1 MKMKKITAILIS
13 TALICASFSA
23 CSAKEADDANATTAP
38 VVEVTDADDTVTVAV
53 DENEDATIE
62 VTDNDGNVLTLAP
75 IYNTDG
81 VSIIA
86 GYVEAAKS
94 KDGKELTQQ
103 EYTYIKG
110 VVALNIDAENNITLK
125 YTSDNK
131 IETIKAISD
140 SSTGYII
147 AIQDEMDLDKDKD
160 VEEYF
165 KVTTK
170 LDADKNLFIKLE
182 KDDKGKLINVTVEE
196 KKDES
201 TGKTNVTVI
210 DPDGKKTA
218 ASDSKD
224 SKNLGDVVKEEKDK
238 QQNQQNQQK
247 PPQNQGGSNNN
258 GGNTTPGGNE
268 NPGGSGG
275 ETPTEPVKEERIDI
289 VLQDNGKVAYDAD
302 NITVNGNLAT
312 GGTEIIVDGPGEY
325 SKYYVTSETGTFYG
339 KIEFRFSVD
348 DDVEVKFYNVNI
360 SSGNKTAVKFTN
372 IDSEADKEGDGEE
385 IGVGGNTGTSVI
397 TPAPKVE
404 MSITGANSFKASGSG
419 KNGAVYSE
427 CKLGIKG
434 RGSVEIDGGPSLSG
448 ICSTES
454 ITIKNATLDIVS
466 RGKQG
471 ISCDKKVTVDA
482 GATLRIE
489 STGDGIHCNKFEYNG
504 SAVEGSKESIITIRS
519 SNAVNCADG
528 IDADEQIIING
539 GTLDIIALTPAKY
552 ALKCRRVIKGNSKGI
567 FVINGGTVTS
577 AGAQNTVPQNGDQ
590 STILINSGTSAAFTV
605 DDTESVDCNSFICSP
620 AYADEVTSSAGGTRS
635 VNWFLD
641 NVGLTTF

>member
-1 MKMKKITAILIS
+1 MKMKRITAILIS
-13 TALICASFSA
+13 AALICASFSA
-23 CSAKEADDANATTAP
+23 CSAKEADDTNATTAP
-38 VVEVTDADDTVTVAV
+38 IVEVTDADDNVTVAV

-75 IYNTDG
+75 IYNSDG
-81 VSIIA
+81 VTIIA
-86 GYVEAAKS
+86 GYVEAAKT

-170 LDADKNLFIKLE
+170 LDADKNLFIKLD

-201 TGKTNVTVI
+201 TGKTSVTVI
-210 DPDGKKTA
+210 DSSGNKTS
-218 ASDSKD
+218 ASVSTDA
-224 SKNLGDVVKEEKDK
+224 KNLGDVVKEEKDK
-238 QQNQQNQQK
+238 QQNQQK
-247 PPQNQGGSNNN
+247 PAQNPDNSGNNSGNN
-258 GGNTTPGGNE
+258 GGNT
-268 NPGGSGG
+268 NPGGSEKPGTS
-275 ETPTEPVKEERIDI
+275 EAPTEPVKEERIDI
-289 VLQDNGKVAYDAD
+289 VLQDNGKVACDAD
-302 NITVNGNLAT
+302 NVTVNGNLAT
-312 GGTEIIVDGPGEY
+312 GGTEIIVDGAGEY
-325 SKYYVTSETGTFYG
+325 SKYYVTSQTGTFYG

-348 DDVEVKFYNVNI
+348 ENVEVKFNNVNI
-360 SSGNKTAVKFTN
+360 SSGNKTAIKFTN
-372 IDSEADKEGDGEE
+372 VDSEVDKEGDGEE
-385 IGVGGNTGTSVI
+385 IGVGGNTGSTA
-397 TPAPKVE
+397 TNPAPKVE

-419 KNGAVYSE
+419 KNGTIYSE
-427 CKLGIKG
+427 CKLAIKG
-434 RGSVEIDGGPSLSG
+434 RGTAEIDGGPSLSG

-482 GATLRIE
+482 GATIRIE

-504 SAVEGSKESIITIRS
+504 AAVDGSSESTIVIRS

-528 IDADEQIIING
+528 IDADEQIIINS
-539 GTLDIIALTPAKY
+539 GTLDIIALTPNKY
-552 ALKCRRVIKGNSKGI
+552 ALKCRRVIKGNPKGI

-590 STILINSGTSAAFTV
+590 STILINSSASAVFNV
-605 DDTESVDCNSFICSP
+605 DGTESVTCNSFICSP
-620 AYADEVTSSAGGTRS
+620 AYADEVTSSAGGTRA

-641 NVGLTTF
+641 NVGLTAF

>member
-1 MKMKKITAILIS
+1 MNMKKITAILIS
-13 TALICASFSA
+13 AAFICASLTA
-23 CSAKEADDANATTAP
+23 CSAKDADNANATTAP
-38 VVEVTDADDTVTVAV
+38 VVEVTDADDSVTVAV
-53 DENEDATIE
+53 DKDENAAIE
-62 VTDNDGNVLTLAP
+62 LTDKDGNMLTLVP
-75 IYNTDG
+75 IYNSDG
-81 VSIIA
+81 VTVIA
-86 GYVEAAKS
+86 GYVEAAKD
-94 KDGKELTQQ
+94 KNGTELTQQ

-110 VVALNIDAENNITLK
+110 VVALDIDAENNILLK
-125 YTSDNK
+125 YTNDNK
-131 IETIKAISD
+131 LETIKAISD

-160 VEEYF
+160 VTEYF
-165 KVTTK
+165 KVVTK
-170 LDADKNLFIKLE
+170 LDADKNLFIKLD

-196 KKDES
+196 EKDEK

-210 DPDGKKTA
+210 DSSGNKTTG
-218 ASDSKD
+218 SDSKD

-238 QQNQQNQQK
+238 QQSQQK
-247 PPQNQGGSNNN
+247 PAENPGGN
-258 GGNTTPGGNE
+258 GGNNNPGGNE
-268 NPGGSGG
+268 NPGGG
-275 ETPTEPVKEERIDI
+275 EDPTIPDVKEERIDI
-289 VLQDNGKVAYDAD
+289 VLQDNGKVACDAE
-302 NITVNGNLAT
+302 NVTVNGNLAT
-312 GGTEIIVDGPGEY
+312 GGTEIVVDGPGEY

-339 KIEFRFSVD
+339 KIEFRFSVE
-348 DDVEVKFYNVNI
+348 DDVEVKFNNVNM

-372 IDSEADKEGDGEE
+372 VDSEADKEADGEE
-385 IGVGGNTGTSVI
+385 VGVGGNTGTSVV

-404 MSITGANSFKASGSG
+404 MSITGANSFKANGSG

-434 RGSVEIDGGPSLSG
+434 RGSAEIDGGPSLSG

-489 STGDGIHCNKFEYNG
+489 STGDGIHCNKFEFNG
-504 SAVEGSKESIITIRS
+504 SAVDGSGEASITIRS

-552 ALKCRRVIKGNSKGI
+552 ALKCRRVIKQNPKGI

-577 AGAQNTVPQNGDQ
+577 AGAQNTTPQNGDQ
-590 STILINSGTSAAFTV
+590 STILINSGAAAEFTI
-605 DDTESVDCNSFICSP
+605 DDVESVECKSFICSP
-620 AYADEVTSSAGGTRS
+620 AYADEVTSSRGVSGT

-641 NVGLTTF
+641 NVGMTAF